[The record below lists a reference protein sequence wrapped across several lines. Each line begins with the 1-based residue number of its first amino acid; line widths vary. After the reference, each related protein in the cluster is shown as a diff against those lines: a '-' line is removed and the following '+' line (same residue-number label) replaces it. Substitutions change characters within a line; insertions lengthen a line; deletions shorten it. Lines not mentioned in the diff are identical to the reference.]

1 VANIVKFRVP
11 DGEMDVYLSAPVRRA
26 PGPAIAL
33 MFHRTGI
40 DDFTKGVVDRLVS
53 AGYLV
58 AVPNIYHRCPSGMP
72 IIERKVLEP
81 I

>member
-1 VANIVKFRVP
+1 MANIVKFRVP